1 MVWLRIVWLKSLS
14 KVLGKIKGFYGR
26 FKNASKRGVL
36 LPAWRTLTGETPLI
50 SFETLLNIYLQ
61 DPAAKAA
68 VDFIADQT
76 VGMGFY
82 TTAEDSRAKAVVDE
96 FNEAV
101 NLDGMLMQATRE
113 IVGFGNSFWER
124 IEPNQ
129 LESLKILPLTS
140 VEKILRDR
148 YGGVQGYKQTF
159 RYGSNLLDA
168 ERIIHFC
175 WNPVD
180 GEAFGTGIL
189 RSLAE
194 TMQLNNGE
202 TRPCYAAMK
211 GGIEKGMTEIIKKY
225 AGPTE
230 LWKFPGLPD
239 DKASEYASL
248 LKGMPREGARFVV
261 NVPAEVEVITVDPR
275 SRFEAY
281 VEHVWNQFIL
291 GLQTPLPKLF
301 TTPGFTEAS
310 AKAAIE
316 VAERKVMALQRFLK
330 RIVEREIFAAV
341 ARQGGF
347 DPVKA
352 QIRLN
357 WGIPEKLELT
367 VEDQLK
373 AFELGAIRG
382 EELRKMLI
390 KQGWELWEPKQQQP
404 SSG

>member
-1 MVWLRIVWLKSLS
+1 LKSLS
-14 KVLGKIKGFYGR
+14 RVLEKIKGFYGR
-26 FKNASKRGVL
+26 FKVASKRGVL

-50 SFETLLNIYLQ
+50 SFETLVSIYLQ

-82 TTAEDSRAKAVVDE
+82 TTAEDPRAKVVVDE

-113 IVGFGNSFWER
+113 IVAFGNSFWER
-124 IEPNQ
+124 IEPDQ
-129 LESLKILPLTS
+129 LENLEILPLTS
-140 VEKILRDR
+140 VEKILRDKH
-148 YGGVQGYKQTF
+148 GVVQGYKQSF
-159 RYGSNLLDA
+159 RYGGNILDV
-168 ERIIHFC
+168 ERIIHFR
-175 WNPVD
+175 WNLVD
-180 GEAFGTGIL
+180 GEAFGTGLL

-194 TMQLNNGE
+194 TMQLGNGE
-202 TRPCYAAMK
+202 TRPCYVTMK
-211 GGIEKGMTEIIKKY
+211 GGIEKGMTEIIRKY

-230 LWKFPGLPD
+230 LWKFPGLAD

-248 LKGMPREGARFVV
+248 LRGMPREGARFVV
-261 NVPAEVEVITVDPR
+261 NMPAEVEVVSVDPR

-310 AKAAIE
+310 ARAAIE

-330 RIVEREIFAAV
+330 RIVEREIFV
-341 ARQGGF
+341 PVVRQAGL
-347 DPVKA
+347 DPIKA

-357 WGIPEKLELT
+357 WGIPEKPKFMLG
-367 VEDQLK
+367 DQLR
-373 AFELGAIRG
+373 AFELGAIRA

-390 KQGWELWEPKQQQP
+390 KQGWELWEPEQTTEKV
-404 SSG
+404 

>member
-1 MVWLRIVWLKSLS
+1 LKSLS
-14 KVLGKIKGFYGR
+14 KALRKIKGFYER
-26 FKNASKRGVL
+26 LKNTSKRGVF
-36 LPAWRTLTGETPLI
+36 LPAWRTLTGEPPLV
-50 SFETLLNIYLQ
+50 SFETLVNIYLQ

-82 TTAEDSRAKAVVDE
+82 TTAEDPKAKALVDE
-96 FNEAV
+96 FNEAI
-101 NLDGMLMQATRE
+101 NLDDMLMQATRE
-113 IVGFGNSFWER
+113 IVAFGNSFWEK
-124 IEPNQ
+124 IEPNR
-129 LESLKILPLTS
+129 LESLRILPLTS
-140 VEKILRDR
+140 VEKILRDKF
-148 YGGVQGYKQTF
+148 GVVQGYKQSF

-168 ERIIHFC
+168 EHIIHFC

-180 GEAFGTGIL
+180 GEAFGTGTL

-194 TMQLNNGE
+194 TMQLSNGE
-202 TRPCYAAMK
+202 TRPCYAVMK
-211 GGIEKGMTEIIKKY
+211 AGIEKGMTEVIKKY

-248 LKGMPREGARFVV
+248 LRGMPREGARFVV
-261 NVPAEVEVITVDPR
+261 NVPAEVEVVTVDPR
-275 SRFEAY
+275 SRFEGY

-310 AKAAIE
+310 ARAAIE

-330 RIVEREIFAAV
+330 RIIEREIFVPIAK
-341 ARQGGF
+341 QTGF

-352 QIRLN
+352 QVRLN
-357 WGIPEKLELT
+357 WGMPEKPELT
-367 VEDQLK
+367 VQDELR
-373 AFELGAIRG
+373 AFELGAIRS
-382 EELRKMLI
+382 EELRKMLV
-390 KQGWELWEPKQQQP
+390 KQGWELWESQQTTESVNSQERR
-404 SSG
+404 

>member
-1 MVWLRIVWLKSLS
+1 LVEEGLS
-14 KVLGKIKGFYGR
+14 RVLGKIKGFYGR
-26 FKNASKRGVL
+26 LTKASKQGVL
-36 LPAWRTLTGETPLI
+36 LPAWRALAGETPSI
-50 SFETLLNIYLQ
+50 TLGTLVSIYLQ
-61 DPAAKAA
+61 DPAAKAS

-82 TTAEDSRAKAVVDE
+82 TTAEDSGAKTVVDE

-101 NLDGMLMQATRE
+101 NLDGMLTQATRE

-124 IEPNQ
+124 IEPDH
-129 LESLKILPLTS
+129 LESLQILPLTS
-140 VEKILRDR
+140 VERILRDR
-148 YGGVQGYKQTF
+148 YGVVQGYKQSF
-159 RYGSNLLDA
+159 RYGSSLLDA
-168 ERIIHFC
+168 QRIIHFC

-180 GEAFGTGIL
+180 GEAFGTGTL

-194 TMQLNNGE
+194 AMQLNNGE
-202 TRPCYAAMK
+202 TRPCYATMK
-211 GGIEKGMTEIIKKY
+211 AGIEKGMTEIIRKF

-230 LWKFPGLPD
+230 LWKFPGVPD

-248 LKGMPREGARFVV
+248 LRNMPREGARFVV
-261 NVPAEVEVITVDPR
+261 NVPAEVEVVTVDPR

-310 AKAAIE
+310 ARAAIE

-330 RIVEREIFAAV
+330 RIVEREIFVPVVEQA
-341 ARQGGF
+341 GF

-352 QIRLN
+352 QVRLN
-357 WGIPEKLELT
+357 WGMPEKPELT
-367 VEDQLK
+367 VGDQLR
-373 AFELGAIRG
+373 AFELGAIRS

-390 KQGWELWEPKQQQP
+390 KQGWELWEPEQTTERV
-404 SSG
+404 